1 MHVCI
6 YAHMNIQAYS
16 ESLTVSDTTQEQL
29 MYILNLNLADSDIF
43 RTLTYLGTNILAYS
57 QTYIYRGIL
66 AFIEVK
72 TYSGS
77 WHYP

>member
-1 MHVCI
+1 
-6 YAHMNIQAYS
+6 MNIQAYS

-43 RTLTYLGTNILAYS
+43 RTHTYLGTNILAYS
-57 QTYIYRGIL
+57 QTYTYRGIL

-77 WHYP
+77 WLYP

>member
-1 MHVCI
+1 
-6 YAHMNIQAYS
+6 MNIQAYS

-43 RTLTYLGTNILAYS
+43 RTLTYLGTNILPYS
-57 QTYIYRGIL
+57 QTYTYRGIL